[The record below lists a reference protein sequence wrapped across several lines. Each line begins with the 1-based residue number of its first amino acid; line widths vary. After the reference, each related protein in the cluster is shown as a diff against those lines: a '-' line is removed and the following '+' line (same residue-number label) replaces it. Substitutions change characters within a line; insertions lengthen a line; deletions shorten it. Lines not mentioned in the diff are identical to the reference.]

1 MNIST
6 STDYPQ
12 PEGGDIPRYSG
23 LPTFFRLPFGA
34 QLAALDIGVV
44 GVPWDGG
51 TTNRAGT
58 RHGPRELRNAS
69 SLVRR
74 VHPVTF
80 QSPYDKAR
88 VGDLG
93 DVRVN
98 PVDVQDSLA
107 RIETYYRNLYEQRII
122 PLTAGG
128 DHLTTLPILR
138 ALGRDTPLGMIH
150 FDAHSDTND
159 TYFGGERF
167 THGTPFRRAV
177 EEGVLDPKRTVQIG
191 IRGALFSENDHAWAE
206 ANGIT
211 IIRMEQVA
219 EEGIQA
225 VMTRARAIVGQQPTY
240 ISFDIDVLDP
250 VYAPGTGTPEIGGL
264 TTLQGQQGIRLLHGL
279 NLVGADVVEVAPP
292 FDQGNLTSITGATLM
307 FELLCQLAD
316 AHYRRTTSTGA

>member
-1 MNIST
+1 MT
-6 STDYPQ
+6 SATEHEFPQ
-12 PEGGDIPRYSG
+12 PQDGEIPRFSG
-23 LPTFFRLPFGA
+23 LPTFFRLPFA
-34 QLAALDIGVV
+34 PQATELDISVV

-74 VHPVTF
+74 IHPVTRR
-80 QSPYDKAR
+80 SPYDYAR

-93 DVRVN
+93 DVRIN
-98 PVDVQDSLA
+98 PVDLQDSLA
-107 RIETYYRNLYEQRII
+107 RIEAWYHALNQQQVM

-138 ALGRDTPLGMIH
+138 ALGRNKPLGMIH

-159 TYFGGERF
+159 SYFGGERF

-191 IRGALFSENDHAWAE
+191 IRGALFSADEHRWAE
-206 ANGIT
+206 ENGIT
-211 IIRMEQVA
+211 IIRMEQVN
-219 EEGIQA
+219 EQGIER
-225 VMTRARAIVGQQPTY
+225 VMQRAREIVGDQSTY

-250 VYAPGTGTPEIGGL
+250 VYAPGTGTPEIGGM
-264 TTLQGQQGIRLLHGL
+264 TTLQAQHCLRQLAGL
-279 NLVGADVVEVAPP
+279 NLIGADLVEVSPP
-292 FDQGNLTSITGATLM
+292 FDQGNLTSLTGATLM

-316 AHYRRTTSTGA
+316 AHHRRISV